1 MEKIKLPKAMKIIL
15 VLLILLIIII
25 GLFIFFKN
33 NNNNKSILTKIG
45 DAAVNIRESKNF
57 YYEVNSNHED
67 VGDYKIWVDGNKIA
81 FQISDSTENYINY
94 VDLDKGETYIVNE
107 DNKTYTKTENIPAI
121 AQNGGAFVNP
131 PAVFSI
137 AMNSSLNGEDEEF
150 KNMLDSIEISEE
162 EYKGVACYKITDK
175 ENEIEEITYFNKDSL
190 LPIETIIGEEKREY
204 TINKNSVEENDVTF
218 SDIDLYE
225 ENK

>member
-33 NNNNKSILTKIG
+33 NNNNKSILTKVG
-45 DAAVNIRESKNF
+45 EAAVNIRESKNF
-57 YYEVNSNHED
+57 YYEVNSNYED

-81 FQISDSTENYINY
+81 FQISNSTENYINY

-107 DNKTYTKTENIPAI
+107 DNKTYSKTENIPAI
-121 AQNGGAFVNP
+121 AQNGGTFVNP

-162 EYKGVACYKITDK
+162 EYKGEACYKITYK

-225 ENK
+225 ENM